1 MKAIKFFIVALLF
14 AAAGQEASAQNIIV
28 NNNNPEA
35 MNITFNFAAPCPSV
49 ATNTPPFSTS
59 VTPFTPGCPLVSLT
73 ICFVDNTCNPPQKV
87 NVNVNV
93 TSNPFNY
100 SYTRCDGT
108 IVNFHLHYNG
118 TDWILD
124 IPC

>member
-14 AAAGQEASAQNIIV
+14 AAAGQEASAQNIII
-28 NNNNPEA
+28 NNNNPVT
-35 MNITFNFAAPCPSV
+35 MNIGFNFAAPCPSV
-49 ATNTPPFSTS
+49 GTSTASFFNS

-73 ICFVDNTCNPPQKV
+73 ISFTDITCAPPQTV
-87 NVNVNV
+87 NVTVNV
-93 TSNPFNY
+93 TSNPFVY

-108 IVNFHLHYNG
+108 IVNFHLHFNG
-118 TDWILD
+118 TDYILD